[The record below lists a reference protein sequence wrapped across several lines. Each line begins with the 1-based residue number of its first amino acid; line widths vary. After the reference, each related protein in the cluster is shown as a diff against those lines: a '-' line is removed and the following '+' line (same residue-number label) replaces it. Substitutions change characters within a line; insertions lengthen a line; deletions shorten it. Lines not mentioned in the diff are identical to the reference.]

1 MAMLLAVSM
10 TAGPVFAG
18 NTHEGKKDDDGKGK
32 VVCLVEHKV
41 GKSGK
46 HEVIKV
52 PKYKAKEHEK
62 HGDKVIKCFKEK
74 KDKDKGKDDK
84 GKDQDKPKKGK
95 DDKPKKDKPKKDKS
109 KKGNKNKGNKD
120 RTPAAVKKA
129 PKVCKPNGA
138 RFVKMGSTPD
148 YRVVGRGIS
157 GVLKPAGVGACDIR
171 GTGYAYTP
179 AGVTGG

>member
-1 MAMLLAVSM
+1 MAMLMAVSM

-18 NTHEGKKDDDGKGK
+18 NTHDGKKDDGGKGKGK
-32 VVCLVEHKV
+32 VVCLVKHKV
-41 GKSGK
+41 DNSGK
-46 HEVIKV
+46 HKVIKV
-52 PKYKAKEHEK
+52 PKYKAKKHEK

-84 GKDQDKPKKGK
+84 GKDQEKPKKGK
-95 DDKPKKDKPKKDKS
+95 
-109 KKGNKNKGNKD
+109 KNKGKKE